1 MAYINNFGIL
11 AGDSRQIALARS
23 LLDDGYNAYIY
34 GFENTKLGEEGKSL
48 TLDNVIG
55 KSEVL
60 ILPVPVTRDN
70 VTLNAPFSNYNVI
83 LDDKFAKKM
92 EGKKVFCGMSSK
104 LYQTSDVWNEIEVY
118 DYYEREE
125 YAIKNAIPTAEGAI
139 EIAMQEYDGT
149 INGSKCLVSGFGRIG
164 KVLAKMLKGIGANVT
179 VSARKQSDLAWI
191 EASGYKAIKTCD
203 IYMTNN
209 YDLIFN
215 TIPHMIFDSHTL
227 ARSATK
233 AIIIDLASLPGGVD
247 FSSARRLGIKA
258 IQGLSLPG
266 KVAPKA
272 AGEIVKQTIYN
283 MLEEDGG

>member
-23 LLDDGYNAYIY
+23 LLNDGYNAYVY
-34 GFENTKLGEEGKSL
+34 GFENSKFGEEGKSL
-48 TLDNVIG
+48 TLDSVIE

-70 VTLNAPFSNYNVI
+70 VTLNAPFSNDNVI

-92 EGKKVFCGMSSK
+92 KGKKVFCGISSK
-104 LYQTSDVWNEIEVY
+104 LYQTSDIWNDIEVY
-118 DYYEREE
+118 DYYAREE
-125 YAIKNAIPTAEGAI
+125 YAIKNAVPTAEGAI
-139 EIAMQEYDGT
+139 EIAMKEYDGT
-149 INGSKCLVSGFGRIG
+149 INGSKCLISGFGRIG

-191 EASGYKAIKTCD
+191 EASGYRAIRTCD
-203 IYMTNN
+203 IYMTNG

-215 TIPHMIFDSHTL
+215 TIPYMVFDSHTL
-227 ARSATK
+227 ARSAIK
-233 AIIIDLASLPGGVD
+233 AVIIDLASLPGGVD
-247 FSSARRLGIKA
+247 FNSARRLGIKA